1 METSF
6 SLDHC
11 ASVLRFLADGG
22 TIDNYATKVG
32 VSRFTIYFWARRHP
46 EFKKAVVDGL
56 AQRPKRR
63 PPNYEHGLRK
73 RLEFGVWAA
82 MRRRCNNPN
91 VKDYP
96 DYGGRGITVCERWAK
111 FINFWNDMGPCPEGL
126 ELDRK
131 DNDGNYEP
139 GNCHWAPRS
148 VQAKN
153 KRNNR
158 LLTAHGQT
166 KILADWARE
175 LNMTH
180 GAIHY
185 RLRTGWSVERA
196 LSLPKT
202 ARGGG

>member
-1 METSF
+1 
-6 SLDHC
+6 
-11 ASVLRFLADGG
+11 
-22 TIDNYATKVG
+22 
-32 VSRFTIYFWARRHP
+32 
-46 EFKKAVVDGL
+46 
-56 AQRPKRR
+56 
-63 PPNYEHGLRK
+63 
-73 RLEFGVWAA
+73 
-82 MRRRCNNPN
+82 MRRRCLNPN
-91 VKDYP
+91 VKSYP
-96 DYGGRGITVCERWAK
+96 DYGGRGITVCDRWAK

-139 GNCHWAPRS
+139 GNCRWVPRS

-166 KILADWARE
+166 KTLAEWARE